1 MFVKTA
7 IDRLYFYIHYIESR
21 LTFLPSVGI
30 PSFLSISGF
39 GALYVEL
46 AGEAAGGDDAGFV
59 RNEGV

>member
-7 IDRLYFYIHYIESR
+7 IDTLYFYNHYIESR

-30 PSFLSISGF
+30 CIFQSIFSF

-46 AGEAAGGDDAGFV
+46 AGETAGGDNAGFV